1 MRLAQGEGLFYGW
14 VVVGASIVAA
24 AITMGL
30 MFSLGVFMEPLELTF
45 GWGRGAI
52 ARASLF
58 GWISFGLS
66 SFGFGALSDRIGT
79 RYVVMI
85 GATMYGVGMLALSR
99 MQSLWHL
106 YLIYGLLIGG
116 GNGAFMVPLTSTVMR
131 WFYYRRAI
139 IVALTNAGIGLGSTL
154 IAPLTRYLVTLY
166 GWRTTCIIFAALAS
180 GIILPVATLILNRPQ
195 DIGLLP
201 YGGGAQTSPHT
212 APEVNS
218 AFGQVLRSPAFWII
232 AFVHFFCCAAHSG
245 PLFHMVSLVID
256 AGVTQLAAAT
266 VFSWAGLASIVG
278 RVGTGVLAER
288 WGSKTILVAWLF
300 MQASAVLLYVFPR
313 DYGSFTALA
322 VYFGLSYGGVMPL
335 YAVVA
340 REFFGERAMGASY
353 GGIFF
358 ISCIGMGLGAWIG
371 GQVFDRTGTYQMM
384 YVLSFLYG
392 SAGAVLALWLRAPG
406 PQRPVPVPVQ
416 PAAI

>member
-1 MRLAQGEGLFYGW
+1 
-14 VVVGASIVAA
+14 
-24 AITMGL
+24 
-30 MFSLGVFMEPLELTF
+30 
-45 GWGRGAI
+45 
-52 ARASLF
+52 
-58 GWISFGLS
+58 
-66 SFGFGALSDRIGT
+66 
-79 RYVVMI
+79 
-85 GATMYGVGMLALSR
+85 
-99 MQSLWHL
+99 
-106 YLIYGLLIGG
+106 
-116 GNGAFMVPLTSTVMR
+116 
-131 WFYYRRAI
+131 
-139 IVALTNAGIGLGSTL
+139 
-154 IAPLTRYLVTLY
+154 
-166 GWRTTCIIFAALAS
+166 
-180 GIILPVATLILNRPQ
+180 LNRPQ

-201 YGGGAQTSPHT
+201 YGGGARTSPHT

-256 AGVTQLAAAT
+256 AGVTKLAAAT

>member
-1 MRLAQGEGLFYGW
+1 MQLAQRRGLFYGW
-14 VVVGASIVAA
+14 VVVVAAIVAA

-45 GWGRGAI
+45 GWGRGDI

-58 GWISFGLS
+58 GWIAFGLA

-85 GATMYGVGMLALSR
+85 GGTMFGFGMLALSR

-116 GNGAFMVPLTSTVMR
+116 CNGAFLVPLTSTVMR
-131 WFYYRRAI
+131 WFTHRRAI
-139 IVALTNAGIGLGSTL
+139 VVALTNAGIGLGSTL

-166 GWRTTCIIFAALAS
+166 GWRLTCIIFAVFAW
-180 GIILPVATLILNRPQ
+180 GVILPVATLILNRPQ
-195 DIGLLP
+195 DIGQHP
-201 YGGGAQTSPHT
+201 YGGEGRGAAAAVPEADT
-212 APEVNS
+212 AF
-218 AFGQVLRSPAFWII
+218 AQVLRSPAFWII

-245 PLFHMVSLVID
+245 PIFHMVSRVID
-256 AGVTQLAAAT
+256 AGVPKLAAAT
-266 VFSWAGLASIVG
+266 VFSWASLASIFG
-278 RVGTGVLAER
+278 RVATGILAER

-322 VYFGLSYGGVMPL
+322 IYFGLSYGGVMPL
-335 YAVVA
+335 YAVVT
-340 REFFGERAMGASY
+340 RELFGARAMGASY
-353 GGIFF
+353 GGIFL
-358 ISCIGMGLGAWIG
+358 ISCFGMGIGAWIG
-371 GQVFDRTGTYQMM
+371 GQVFDNTGTYQAM

-392 SAGAVLALWLRAPG
+392 TAGAVLALWLRAPRS
-406 PQRPVPVPVQ
+406 QRPGPTQVQ
-416 PAAI
+416 PAAT

>member
-1 MRLAQGEGLFYGW
+1 MRLAPRERFFYGW
-14 VVVGASIVAA
+14 VVVSASIVAA

-45 GWGRGAI
+45 GWGRGDI

-58 GWISFGLS
+58 GWIAFGLS
-66 SFGFGALSDRIGT
+66 SFGFGALSDRLGT

-85 GATMYGVGMLALSR
+85 GGTMFGAGMLALSR

-116 GNGAFMVPLTSTVMR
+116 GNGAFLVPLTSTVMR
-131 WFYYRRAI
+131 WFNHRRAVV
-139 IVALTNAGIGLGSTL
+139 VALTNAGIGIGSTL
-154 IAPLTRYLVTLY
+154 IAPLTRYLVSLY
-166 GWRTTCIIFAALAS
+166 DWRMTCVIFAALAW
-180 GIILPVATLILNRPQ
+180 GIILPVASLILNRPQ
-195 DIGLLP
+195 DIGLQP
-201 YGGGAQTSPHT
+201 YGVEART
-212 APEVNS
+212 ASHPAAAVDT
-218 AFGQVLRSPAFWII
+218 AFGQVLRSPAFWVI

-245 PLFHMVSLVID
+245 PLFHMVSRVID
-256 AGVTQLAAAT
+256 AGVPKLAAAT
-266 VFSWAGLASIVG
+266 VFSWASLASIVG
-278 RVGTGVLAER
+278 RIGTGVLAER
-288 WGSKTILVAWLF
+288 WGSKPVLIAWLF
-300 MQASAVLLYVFPR
+300 MQASAVLIYVFPR

-322 VYFGLSYGGVMPL
+322 VYFGFSYGGVMPL

-340 REFFGERAMGASY
+340 RELFGARAMGASY

-371 GQVFDRTGTYQMM
+371 GWVFDYTGTYQLM

-392 SAGAVLALWLRAPG
+392 SAGA
-406 PQRPVPVPVQ
+406 
-416 PAAI
+416 I

>member
-1 MRLAQGEGLFYGW
+1 MQLAQRGGLFYGW
-14 VVVGASIVAA
+14 IVVGASIVAA

-45 GWGRGAI
+45 GWGRGEI

-58 GWISFGLS
+58 GWITFGLA

-85 GATMYGVGMLALSR
+85 GGTMFGLGMLGLSR

-116 GNGAFMVPLTSTVMR
+116 GNGAFLVPLTSTVTR
-131 WFYYRRAI
+131 WFNQRRALV
-139 IVALTNAGIGLGSTL
+139 VALTNAGIGLGSTL
-154 IAPLTRYLVTLY
+154 LAPLTRYLVTLY
-166 GWRTTCIIFAALAS
+166 GWRITCLIFACLAW

-195 DIGLLP
+195 DIGLQP
-201 YGGGAQTSPHT
+201 YGAEGQTPSRHP
-212 APEVNS
+212 PEADT
-218 AFGQVLRSPAFWII
+218 AFGQVLRSPAFWVVG
-232 AFVHFFCCAAHSG
+232 FVHFLCCAAHSG
-245 PLFHMVSLVID
+245 PIFHMVSRVID
-256 AGVTQLAAAT
+256 AGVPKLAAAT
-266 VFSWAGLASIVG
+266 VFSWASLASIIG

-288 WGSKTILVAWLF
+288 RGSKTVLVAWLF

-322 VYFGLSYGGVMPL
+322 IYFGVSYGGVMPL

-340 REFFGERAMGASY
+340 REYFGERAMGASY

-358 ISCIGMGLGAWIG
+358 ISCIGMGIGAWIG
-371 GQVFDRTGTYQMM
+371 GQLFDHTGTYQVM
-384 YVLSFLYG
+384 YILSFLYG
-392 SAGAVLALWLRAPG
+392 SAGALLALWLRTPG
-406 PQRPVPVPVQ
+406 AQRPVAAPAQ
-416 PAAI
+416 PAAT